1 MILKKTWTWAT
12 LDWWR
17 RKEDSRGARFGRLK
31 KEPQKV
37 MPPTFQVMWA
47 SLPSTS
53 GGPWWGPHM
62 YGMGPTMY
70 LAIARFSL
78 PLSQA
83 IALPSKSNKEVTIM
97 DKVDFNTTK
106 ISSRQK
112 GDSQ

>member
-1 MILKKTWTWAT
+1 
-12 LDWWR
+12 
-17 RKEDSRGARFGRLK
+17 
-31 KEPQKV
+31 
-37 MPPTFQVMWA
+37 
-47 SLPSTS
+47 
-53 GGPWWGPHM
+53 M